1 MPAETHN
8 ECCAKDEFT
17 LCLKTIVELYP
28 YIIKDLLLTPYGV
41 RSHSNRKT
49 PRSID
54 LYPMAN
60 LFTDKIYCSVLFMV
74 RGRSVATLTRGEVD
88 RWY

>member
-28 YIIKDLLLTPYGV
+28 YIIKNLLLRTESV
-41 RSHSNRKT
+41 VIVTEKT
-49 PRSID
+49 PECID
-54 LYPMAN
+54 LSY
-60 LFTDKIYCSVLFMV
+60 FHIQ
-74 RGRSVATLTRGEVD
+74 
-88 RWY
+88 

>member
-28 YIIKDLLLTPYGV
+28 YIIKDLLLRTESV
-41 RSHSNRKT
+41 VIVTEKT
-49 PRSID
+49 PERID
-54 LYPMAN
+54 LSYVH
-60 LFTDKIYCSVLFMV
+60 IQ
-74 RGRSVATLTRGEVD
+74 
-88 RWY
+88 

>member
-28 YIIKDLLLTPYGV
+28 YIIKDLLL
-41 RSHSNRKT
+41 RSE
-49 PRSID
+49 
-54 LYPMAN
+54 
-60 LFTDKIYCSVLFMV
+60 SVVIVTEDTTMYQFDPIP
-74 RGRSVATLTRGEVD
+74 TRQ
-88 RWY
+88 R